1 MRLEHIEESFGKLES
16 DSTLQN
22 LIAQANARYILYN
35 TGEDES
41 NFPRYTIKDDQ
52 LNILAFKYLN
62 IGCNYFE
69 SKMFTK
75 ASRAI
80 EKGASILEHVNG
92 SPNVQTKYKNL
103 YGLIAALGYY
113 VSFQYSKSFILIKK
127 IESDTII
134 SSLTALFLKRDFSH
148 LLDSVNQIVIDSNYS
163 DDFLSEQ
170 FDIEASTIKIYEI
183 TIAKAL
189 NSYVKYY
196 HIGDN
201 ELLEVAKRNLK
212 NLQEIAELRGEP
224 DIWWVIRLLLLI
236 LDGFTQ
242 STLWQVLSGYFNTQD
257 NLPLKYIQSLVY
269 KTSGSITELFVTQ
282 RNSLPKV
289 LDNEQEGCVVSIPTS
304 SGKTR
309 IGEIAILNCISNNPN
324 AKVLFVAPYRSLAYE
339 IENSLDEI
347 FNNLDISISH
357 LYGGSLFSK
366 LDEKIIDESS
376 VIVATPEKAK
386 ALLRSNSEIL
396 ASLKLVIV
404 DEGHLF
410 GADKRLIVNEMFYE
424 ELKYHVKGNDGKFL
438 LLSAVLPNAEELS
451 DWLTNSPDNVYKE
464 NWRPSDERIGIMEWN
479 GNSVDLNWRSTDT
492 ERNSFNPNFIIQE
505 ELPWKPRQKKPRYFP
520 ENKNQAVVATAYKLR
535 NFGPVLIFAGI
546 KKSVFALA
554 REYEKCIAPGD
565 LDFEFKNQSNW
576 RAFELACTES
586 YGADSEW
593 LKFAKMGVFCHNA
606 DLLADVRLPLER
618 LMRSEKPKVIIA
630 TSTLGQGVNLGVST
644 VIFSTLTQGFNPT
657 AQKPIPITKR
667 DFWNIAGRAGRA
679 FVDHEGKVLVI
690 QDIVNKD
697 SRRRQWDRNNILEY
711 LDKDNIDKAKS
722 GCLQLIRVLKNLA
735 LQNGVSFENLIEL
748 LAENRFS
755 EIHEKSEEI
764 DALLDWIDDGLL
776 ALHNSNNIEGND
788 VSWVEEYFVKSL
800 AYIQANNYEDITG
813 DEVIEFVKARIK
825 GITRKVGEEKND
837 WEKVVTSGIPINS
850 DLQIEEK
857 LDDII
862 AFIQSYIIDDKT
874 LENRILLLE
883 NIENTINEI
892 NALKEEYLQ
901 SADKKDI
908 REMWLSGIPMS
919 EITHLENAID
929 IITKHYS
936 FNLPWVLNGISKKL
950 IKRNLIEESEVIE
963 ELAILVELGLPVI
976 TSVKIYQAGIRSR
989 SSALEISS
997 LFADELWEK
1006 SIKTYK
1012 TDLIRHSAFYK
1023 EQVSEIAASWIDLLV
1038 RFSKKEFQKIKKVPN
1053 FTFGNVHQ
1061 NTKRLIARLINEEQY
1076 LFSPDFNVI
1085 EKISEDSNIDFSE
1098 VNKLNGIY
1106 FDYVEEEEVWKMN
1119 CKNPYVKF
1127 N

>member
-1 MRLEHIEESFGKLES
+1 MRLEHIEESFERLES
-16 DSTLQN
+16 DTTLQN

-35 TGEDES
+35 TGEDKS

-69 SKMFTK
+69 SRMFTK

-80 EKGASILEHVNG
+80 EKGASVLEHVNG

-103 YGLIAALGYY
+103 FGLIAALSYY
-113 VSFQYSKSFILIKK
+113 VSFQYSKSFILINKL
-127 IESDTII
+127 ESDTII
-134 SSLTALFLKRDFSH
+134 SSLVSLFLKRDFSH
-148 LLDSVNQIVIDSNYS
+148 LLDSINQIVIDSNYS
-163 DDFLSEQ
+163 DEFVSEQ
-170 FDIEASTIKIYEI
+170 FDIEDSTIKIYEI

-196 HIGDN
+196 YTGDN
-201 ELLEVAKRNLK
+201 ELLEVAKINLK
-212 NLQEIAELRGEP
+212 NLQEIAEIRGEP
-224 DIWWVIRLLLLI
+224 DVWWVIRLLLLI
-236 LDGFTQ
+236 LDGFAQ
-242 STLWQVLSGYFNTQD
+242 SSLWQVLSNYFNTQE
-257 NLPLKYIQSLVY
+257 NLALKYIQSLVY
-269 KTSGSITELFVTQ
+269 RMSGSITELFVTQ

-289 LDNEQEGCVVSIPTS
+289 LDKKQEGSIVSIPTS

-309 IGEIAILNCISNNPN
+309 IGEIAILNCISDNPD

-347 FNNLDISISH
+347 FSNLNITVSH

-366 LDEKIIDESS
+366 LDEKIIDEAS

-386 ALLRSNSEIL
+386 ALLRSNTEIL

-505 ELPWKPRQKKPRYFP
+505 ELPWKPRQRKPRYFP
-520 ENKNQAVVATAYKLR
+520 ENKNQAVAATAYKLR
-535 NFGPVLIFAGI
+535 NFGPVLIFAGV
-546 KKSVFALA
+546 KKSVFTLA

-644 VIFSTLTQGFNPT
+644 VIFSTLTQGFNST
-657 AQKPIPITKR
+657 TQKPIPITKR

-690 QDIVNKD
+690 QEIVNKD
-697 SRRRQWDRNNILEY
+697 SDRRQWDRNNILAY
-711 LDKDNIDKAKS
+711 FDKENIDRAKS

-735 LQNGVSFENLIEL
+735 LQNDLSFDKLIEL

-776 ALHNSNNIEGND
+776 ALHNSNNNDGND

-825 GITRKVGEEKND
+825 GIIRKVGEEKTD

-850 DLQIEEK
+850 DLQIEDK
-857 LDDII
+857 LDEII

-892 NALKEEYLQ
+892 NALKEDYLQ
-901 SADKKDI
+901 SADEKDI
-908 REMWLSGIPMS
+908 RKMWLSGIPMS
-919 EITHLENAID
+919 NITHLENAIE

-997 LFADELWEK
+997 LFDDELLEK

-1023 EQVSEIAASWIDLLV
+1023 EQVSELAASWIDLLV
-1038 RFSKKEFQKIKKVPN
+1038 RFSKREFHKIKKVPN
-1053 FTFGNVHQ
+1053 FTFGDVHQ

-1076 LFSPDFNVI
+1076 LFSPNFNVI
-1085 EKISEDSNIDFSE
+1085 EKISEDCKIDFSE
-1098 VNKLNGIY
+1098 VNKLNGVY
-1106 FDYVEEEEVWKMN
+1106 FDYNETEEVWKMN
-1119 CKNPYVKF
+1119 CVNPYVIF

>member
-1 MRLEHIEESFGKLES
+1 MRLEHIEESFERLES
-16 DSTLQN
+16 DTTLQN

-35 TGEDES
+35 TGEDKS

-69 SKMFTK
+69 NRKFSL

-80 EKGASILEHVNG
+80 EKGASVLEHVNG

-134 SSLTALFLKRDFSH
+134 SSLISHFLKRDFTQ
-148 LLDSVNQIVIDSNYS
+148 LLNSINQIVIDSNYA
-163 DDFLSEQ
+163 DEYLSQQ
-170 FDIEASTIKIYEI
+170 FEIEDSTIRIYEI

-196 HIGDN
+196 HTGEN
-201 ELLEVAKRNLK
+201 EILEIAKINLK
-212 NLQEIAELRGEP
+212 NLQEIAEIRGEP

-236 LDGFTQ
+236 LDGFYQ
-242 STLWQVLSGYFNTQD
+242 STLWQVLSDYFNIHD
-257 NLPLKYIQSLVY
+257 NLPSKYVQSLVY
-269 KTSGSITELFVTQ
+269 RINGSITELFITQ

-289 LDNEQEGCVVSIPTS
+289 LNDEQNGSIVSIPTS

-309 IGEIAILNCISNNPN
+309 IGEIAILNCLSKNPF
-324 AKVLFVAPYRSLAYE
+324 AKVLFIAPYRSLAYE

-347 FNNLDISISH
+347 FSNLDISISH

-386 ALLRSNSEIL
+386 AILRSNNEIL
-396 ASLKLVIV
+396 TSINLVIV

-410 GADKRLIVNEMFYE
+410 GANKRLIINEMFYE
-424 ELKYHVKGNDGKFL
+424 ELKYHVNNNNGKFL

-451 DWLTNSPDNVYKE
+451 DWLTNSSENVYKE

-479 GNSVDLNWRSTDT
+479 GISVDLNWRSTDT
-492 ERNSFNPNFIIQE
+492 ERNSYNPRFIARK
-505 ELPWKPRQKKPRYFP
+505 ELPKQPRQRKTRYFP
-520 ENKNQAVVATAYKLR
+520 ENKNQAIASTAYKLR
-535 NFGPVLIFAGI
+535 NFGPVLIFVGI
-546 KKSVFALA
+546 KASVFTIA
-554 REYEKCIAPGD
+554 REYEKCVANDEIP
-565 LDFEFKNQSNW
+565 FNFKSQSNW
-576 RAFELACTES
+576 KAFELACTES
-586 YGADSEW
+586 YGANSEW
-593 LKFAKMGVFCHNA
+593 LKFARLGIFCHNA
-606 DLLADVRLPLER
+606 DLLSDVRLPLER
-618 LMRSEKPKVIIA
+618 LMRSEKPRVIIA

-644 VIFSTLTQGFNPT
+644 VIFSTLYQSGE
-657 AQKPIPITKR
+657 PITKR

-679 FVDHEGKVLVI
+679 FVDHEGKILVT
-690 QDIVNKD
+690 QDIVGKT
-697 SRRRQWDRNNILEY
+697 RRRVNWDRSMILEY
-711 LDKDNIDKAKS
+711 LNKDNIDKATS
-722 GCLQLIRVLKNLA
+722 GFLA
-735 LQNGVSFENLIEL
+735 LIKEIKDLAVDNGLSFELLLELIS
-748 LAENRFS
+748 NNKTI
-755 EIHEKSEEI
+755 EISPEFAVLDNKF
-764 DALLDWIDDGLL
+764 DWIDDGLL
-776 ALHNSNNIEGND
+776 ALHNSNNFDGND
-788 VSWVEEYFVKSL
+788 FTWVEEYFVKSL
-800 AYIQANNYEDITG
+800 AYIQANNHTDITG
-813 DEVIEFVKARIK
+813 DEVIGFVKARIK
-825 GITRKVGEEKND
+825 GITIKVGEEKND

-850 DLQIEEK
+850 DLQIEDK

-862 AFIQSYIIDDKT
+862 TFIQSYIINDKT

-883 NIENTINEI
+883 KIENSINKI
-892 NALKEEYLQ
+892 NALKEDYLQ
-901 SADKKDI
+901 SKDEKEI
-908 REMWLSGIPMS
+908 RKMWLSGIPMS

-950 IKRNLIEESEVIE
+950 IKRNLIEESEVID
-963 ELAILVELGLPVI
+963 ELAILVELGLPLI

-989 SSALEISS
+989 SSALEISN
-997 LFADELWEK
+997 LFDDELWEK

-1012 TDLIRHSAFYK
+1012 TDLIRHSEFYK
-1023 EQVSEIAASWIDLLV
+1023 EQVSAIAASWIDLLV
-1038 RFSKKEFQKIKKVPN
+1038 QFSKREFQKIKKVPN
-1053 FTFGNVHQ
+1053 FTFGDVHQ
-1061 NTKRLIARLINEEQY
+1061 NTKRLIARLINGEQY
-1076 LFSPDFNVI
+1076 LFSPEFNVI
-1085 EKISEDSNIDFSE
+1085 EKISEDCTIDFSE

-1106 FDYVEEEEVWKMN
+1106 FDYDETETVWKMN
-1119 CKNPYVKF
+1119 CKNPYIKF

>member
-1 MRLEHIEESFGKLES
+1 MRLEYIEDSFGKLES
-16 DSTLQN
+16 DSTLQT

-62 IGCNYFE
+62 VGCNYFE

-134 SSLTALFLKRDFSH
+134 SSLVALFLKRDFSR
-148 LLDSVNQIVIDSNYS
+148 LLDSVNQMVIDSSYS

-170 FDIEASTIKIYEI
+170 FDIEDSTIKIYEI

-196 HIGDN
+196 HTGDN

-224 DIWWVIRLLLLI
+224 DVWWVIRLLLLI

-242 STLWQVLSGYFNTQD
+242 SSLWQVLSDYFNTQD

-269 KTSGSITELFVTQ
+269 KTSGSVTELFVTQ

-289 LDNEQEGCVVSIPTS
+289 LDNEQEGSIVSIPTS

-505 ELPWKPRQKKPRYFP
+505 ELTWKPRQRKPRYFP
-520 ENKNQAVVATAYKLR
+520 ENKNQAVAATAYKLR

-711 LDKDNIDKAKS
+711 FDKDKIDKARS
-722 GCLQLIRVLKNLA
+722 GCLQLIRGLKNLA

-776 ALHNSNNIEGND
+776 ALHNSNNIDGND

-874 LENRILLLE
+874 LGNRVLLLE

-919 EITHLENAID
+919 DITHLENAID

-989 SSALEISS
+989 SSALEISG
-997 LFADELWEK
+997 LFDDELWEK

-1038 RFSKKEFQKIKKVPN
+1038 RFSKREFHKIKKVPN

-1106 FDYVEEEEVWKMN
+1106 FDYVEAEEVWKMN
-1119 CKNPYVKF
+1119 CINPYVKF